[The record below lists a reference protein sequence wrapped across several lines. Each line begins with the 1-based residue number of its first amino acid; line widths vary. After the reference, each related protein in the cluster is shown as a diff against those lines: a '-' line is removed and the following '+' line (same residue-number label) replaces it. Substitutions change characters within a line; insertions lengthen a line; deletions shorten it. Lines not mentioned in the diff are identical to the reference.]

1 MLGLVTPSPEVEF
14 LKLAVGIE
22 VLVDVNVRGSA
33 SICPCRLLD
42 PGELGT
48 ELAVTGSR
56 GVYAPL
62 SGASI
67 LLTFVLKD
75 RSRTEVDDF
84 RVAGLDGREN
94 ELLATDDD
102 EADNGGDSGRVE

>member
-1 MLGLVTPSPEVEF
+1 MLGLVTLSPEVEF

-56 GVYAPL
+56 GVYALL

-67 LLTFVLKD
+67 LLTFVLN
-75 RSRTEVDDF
+75 RPRTEVEDF

-102 EADNGGDSGRVE
+102 EADIGGDSGRVE